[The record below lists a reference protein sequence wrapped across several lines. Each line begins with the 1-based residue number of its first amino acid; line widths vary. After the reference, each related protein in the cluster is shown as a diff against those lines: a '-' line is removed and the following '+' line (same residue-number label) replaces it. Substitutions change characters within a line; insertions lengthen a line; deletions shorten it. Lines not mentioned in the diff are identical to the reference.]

1 VIAVEFILGFVL
13 AWVFLFT
20 ILFFTIVQVKVHLV
34 RKGKDD
40 KVRTNV
46 KAWFGLINIR
56 TEVPMVKLSDDM
68 SGTEYQMEMDSPNAP
83 LEKSNFK
90 VKPFE
95 LLQIHQR
102 IYHWIKN
109 VHELHRIV
117 KKFLKTI
124 RLDLLIWR
132 SAIGTGD
139 AAQTGTLSGIS
150 WGVKSNIIGI
160 VSNYLTLRT
169 IPRIHIE
176 PLFQEKKLETEL
188 ECMIRLRIGYA
199 ILAGIQIVLNLR
211 KRRDKKWQSIPFK
224 G

>member
-1 VIAVEFILGFVL
+1 ML
-13 AWVFLFT
+13 T
-20 ILFFTIVQVKVHLV
+20 ITFFTTVRVTIHLI

-56 TEVPMVKLSDDM
+56 TETPIIKMAEDL
-68 SGTEYQMEMDSPNAP
+68 SGTEYQMEMESPN
-83 LEKSNFK
+83 EKIDKVKFK
-90 VKPFE
+90 VKPSE
-95 LLQIHQR
+95 LLQLQHR
-102 IYHWIKN
+102 IYNWIKK
-109 VHELHRIV
+109 VHALNRII
-117 KKFLKTI
+117 KKLLKGI
-124 RLDLLIWR
+124 RLEQLEWK

-139 AAQTGTLSGIS
+139 AAQTGTLAGIS
-150 WGVKSNIIGI
+150 WGVKSNIIGLI
-160 VSNYLTLRT
+160 SNYLTLRA

-188 ECMIRLRIGYA
+188 KCMIRFRIGYA
-199 ILAGIQIVLNLR
+199 IFAGIRIVLNLR

>member
-1 VIAVEFILGFVL
+1 ML
-13 AWVFLFT
+13 T
-20 ILFFTIVQVKVHLV
+20 ITFFTTVRVTVHLI

-56 TEVPMVKLSDDM
+56 TEVPIMKMSEDL
-68 SGTEYQMEMDSPNAP
+68 SGTEYQMEMETPN
-83 LEKSNFK
+83 EKIEKQKFK
-90 VKPFE
+90 VRPSE
-95 LLQIHQR
+95 LLQLLHR
-102 IYHWIKN
+102 VYHWIKK
-109 VHELHRIV
+109 VHALHRIM
-117 KKFLKTI
+117 KKLLKGI
-124 RLDLLIWR
+124 RLEQLEWK
-132 SAIGTGD
+132 SSIGTGD
-139 AAQTGTLSGIS
+139 AAQTGTLSGVG
-150 WGVKSNIIGI
+150 WGVKSNIIGL

-188 ECMIRLRIGYA
+188 KCMIRFRIGYA
-199 ILAGIQIVLNLR
+199 ILAGIRIVLNLR